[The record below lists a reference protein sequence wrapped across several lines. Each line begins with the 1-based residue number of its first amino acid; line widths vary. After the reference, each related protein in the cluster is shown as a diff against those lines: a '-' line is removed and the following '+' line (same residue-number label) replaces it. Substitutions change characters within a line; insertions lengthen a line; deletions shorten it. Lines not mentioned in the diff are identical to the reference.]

1 MKKNLFSK
9 QFSYSMRL
17 LFIFSS
23 QITEGEKEFSVVNIG
38 IALFLKNLVFNVSRE
53 TKKIEIMK
61 FLNSKRIFKDLM

>member
-38 IALFLKNLVFNVSRE
+38 IALFLKNRVFNVSRE
-53 TKKIEIMK
+53 AKKIEIME

>member
-1 MKKNLFSK
+1 
-9 QFSYSMRL
+9 MRL

-38 IALFLKNLVFNVSRE
+38 IALFLKNRVFNVSRE
-53 TKKIEIMK
+53 AKKIEIME